1 MSSTEATDLYASPFD
16 KPKRW
21 DFSRD
26 AVTPGRLVA
35 WGSEL
40 GVAAALVAPLA
51 DIPWEAGA
59 GAGVLCTG
67 AAVLYERARGSWR
80 RVVVARASSWLA
92 MTGWVSYALA
102 EGPGLL
108 TMVFGGAIWATGAAV
123 NIGMDRW
130 GEQTREA
137 EKELDRRLEQGEQI
151 QKAQAGWAKL
161 LEDLCGIE
169 GAVADPVIDRWRS
182 GAGYTVKVTLPSHL
196 NVDALRGYEAALA
209 GSLHLP
215 KGGGVSFNAG
225 GPDVPRNVV
234 FIAVTEKNMM
244 SGAIPY
250 PRLTPTTI
258 NKPVGFGLIGNGD
271 EAGLNLK
278 DEGFI
283 AIGAQGSGKT
293 ALMKTL
299 GLGLVRCVD
308 ALVWDLDTSAKM
320 SAVFVNPWLRHGIGV
335 PLIDWPATNDDECR
349 LVVHAAREVIAAR
362 KTEYADLLED
372 EDLDNLPARP
382 DIPAIHIRVDETK
395 SMPDD
400 VLEGLDFIIEEGRS
414 VNVRVSNTGLRA
426 TRDYIT
432 AAMDEL
438 TPGRIGLRTNNA
450 SELDMLYPGH
460 GAPDMAIFTDPG
472 TVVYMSATKGPFQPM
487 PAKSYATM
495 PEAFDAGSE
504 EYARMSSLFLEAARE
519 LSDIRPV
526 CDPISAKA
534 MGLAY
539 SQRWA
544 RIIPNL
550 RGDARGHVTPDRM
563 HESVW
568 ELYQSW
574 ETPAS
579 YDLLLGRLTDDEGHT
594 VSAPLSGAAAEIP
607 RLTEAILD
615 EDELDRLAAQEAA
628 IELARTSVKPKSNE
642 ALAVELFASM
652 GRPAKPS
659 EVFPLMVK
667 AGYDKSDRTFRDL
680 CAKLG
685 LQDRLARGHDGTYA
699 AVEREVPNAAAGRVP
714 GPEDDAD
721 GRGDAPHQ
729 RADLRPEE
737 GGAQ

>member
-1 MSSTEATDLYASPFD
+1 MSSADLPVTLTD

-40 GVAAALVAPLA
+40 GIATALIAPLA

-59 GAGVLCTG
+59 GAGTICTG
-67 AAVLYERARGSWR
+67 AAILYERARGSWR
-80 RVVVARASSWLA
+80 RVMIARAASWLA
-92 MTGWVSYALA
+92 TTGWLSYTLA
-102 EGPGLL
+102 EGPTLL
-108 TMVFGGAIWATGAAV
+108 KMAFGGAIWATGAAI
-123 NIGMDRW
+123 NIGMDKW
-130 GEQTREA
+130 GEETRAA
-137 EKELDRRLEQGEQI
+137 EKELDRRLETGEQI
-151 QKAQAGWAKL
+151 QKAQDGWARL
-161 LEDLCGIE
+161 LEDICGIE
-169 GAVADPVIDRWRS
+169 GAIADPVIDRWRS
-182 GAGYTVKVTLPSHL
+182 GAGYTVKITLPAHM

-209 GSLHLP
+209 GAMHLP
-215 KGGGVSFNAG
+215 KGGGISLNAG
-225 GPDVPRNVV
+225 GPHTPRNVV
-234 FIAVTEKNMM
+234 YIAVTEKNMM

-250 PRLTPTTI
+250 PKLTPTTI
-258 NKPVGFGLIGNGD
+258 NKPIAFGVIGNGD

-293 ALMKTL
+293 ALMKTI

-308 ALVWDLDTSAKM
+308 AIVIDLDTSAKM

-335 PLIDWPATNDDECR
+335 PLIDWPATTEDECR
-349 LVVHAAREVIAAR
+349 LVVQAARAAIAAR

-372 EDLDNLPARP
+372 EDIDNLPARP

-414 VNVRVSNTGLRA
+414 VNIRVSNTGLRA

-438 TPGRIGLRTNNA
+438 TPGRIGLRTNNS
-450 SELDMLYPGH
+450 SELAMLYPGH

-472 TVVYMSATKGPFQPM
+472 TVVYMSGTKGPYEPT
-487 PAKSYATM
+487 PAKAYATM
-495 PEAFDAGSE
+495 AEAFPEGSDD
-504 EYARMSSLFLEAARE
+504 YNRMSTLFMDAARQ
-519 LSDIRPV
+519 LSDIRPQM
-526 CDPISAKA
+526 DPITAKA
-534 MGLAY
+534 MGLAWT
-539 SQRWA
+539 QRWA

-550 RGDARGHVTPDRM
+550 RGDSHGNVTPDRM

-574 ETPAS
+574 EPPVS
-579 YDLLLGRLTDDEGHT
+579 YDLLLGRATDGDGYAL
-594 VSAPLSGAAAEIP
+594 SAPASGAPAEIP
-607 RLTEAILD
+607 RLTEAMLD

-628 IELARTSVKPKSNE
+628 IELAKTTARPKSNDE
-642 ALAVELFASM
+642 LAIELFASM

-659 EVFPLMVK
+659 EIYPLMVK
-667 AGYDKSDRTFRDL
+667 AGYDKSERTFRDL
-680 CAKLG
+680 IAKLG
-685 LQDRLARGHDGTYA
+685 LQDKLAKGHDGTYA
-699 AVEREVPNAAAGRVP
+699 AVESGEVPHAGRVP
-714 GPEDDAD
+714 GSEDDPD
-721 GRGDAPHQ
+721 GRGDAPH
-729 RADLRPEE
+729 
-737 GGAQ
+737 G

>member
-1 MSSTEATDLYASPFD
+1 MSSAELPVTLAD

-26 AVTPGRLVA
+26 AVTHGRLVA

-40 GVAAALVAPLA
+40 GVATALIAPLA

-59 GAGVLCTG
+59 GAGVVCTG
-67 AAVLYERARGSWR
+67 AAVLYEHARGSWR
-80 RVVVARASSWLA
+80 RVMVARAAAWLTT
-92 MTGWVSYALA
+92 TGWLSYTLA
-102 EGPGLL
+102 EGP
-108 TMVFGGAIWATGAAV
+108 TMLKMAFGGAIWATGAAV
-123 NIGMDRW
+123 NIGMDKW
-130 GEQTREA
+130 GEDTRVA
-137 EKELDRRLEQGEQI
+137 EKELDRRLEQGEAIKQ
-151 QKAQAGWAKL
+151 AQDGWARL
-161 LEDLCGIE
+161 LEDICGIE

-182 GAGYTVKVTLPSHL
+182 GAGYTVKITLPAHM

-209 GSLHLP
+209 GALHLP

-225 GPDVPRNVV
+225 GPDTPRNVI

-250 PRLTPTTI
+250 PKLTPTTI
-258 NKPVGFGLIGNGD
+258 NKPVGFGLVGNGE

-308 ALVWDLDTSAKM
+308 AIVIDLDTSAKM

-335 PLIDWPATNDDECR
+335 PLVDWPATTDDECR
-349 LVVHAAREVIAAR
+349 LAIRAARQAIAAR

-400 VLEGLDFIIEEGRS
+400 VLEGIDFIIEEGRS

-472 TVVYMSATKGPFQPM
+472 TVVYMSATKGPYQPV
-487 PAKSYATM
+487 PAKAYATM
-495 PEAFDAGSE
+495 AEAFTEGTDDFN
-504 EYARMSSLFLEAARE
+504 RMSSLFMDAARQ
-519 LSDIRPV
+519 LSDIRPQM
-526 CDPISAKA
+526 DPVTAKA
-534 MGLAY
+534 MGLAW

-550 RGDARGHVTPDRM
+550 RGDSYGTVTADRM

-574 ETPAS
+574 GQPAS
-579 YDLLLGRLTDDEGHT
+579 YDLLLGRLTDEDGELIVPPSSG
-594 VSAPLSGAAAEIP
+594 SAADIP
-607 RLTEAILD
+607 RLTEAIID
-615 EDELDRLAAQEAA
+615 DDELDRLAAQEAA
-628 IELARTSVKPKSNE
+628 IELAKASPKPKSNDG
-642 ALAVELFASM
+642 LTVELFASM

-659 EVFPLMVK
+659 KVYPLMVK
-667 AGYDKSDRTFRDL
+667 AGYDKSERTFRDL
-680 CAKLG
+680 CAKLA
-685 LQDRLARGHDGTYA
+685 LQDKLTRRHDGTYA
-699 AVEREVPNAAAGRVP
+699 AIESDEVPHAGRVP
-714 GPEDDAD
+714 GPEDDPD
-721 GRGDAPHQ
+721 GRGDASH
-729 RADLRPEE
+729 
-737 GGAQ
+737 G